1 MEAGLFRF
9 LRFSLGLEWEV
20 KDILD
25 GRQGCFD
32 WEACY
37 QFAKRQTLVGVLFD
51 GIQRLPKELAPAR
64 PLLLRWLSDSE
75 SIRRRNMRMDRAS
88 AYIYNKVCTAGF
100 RCCILKGQGNAL
112 LYPHPSSRIPGDVD
126 VWVMANRE
134 ELRRIALS
142 LTEGDVSSLQE
153 SLNHIGL
160 TVHGVSVEL
169 HSTPA
174 LLNSPLYNSRLQRW
188 LKRNADLQCSN
199 RIALPNNAGEVAVPT
214 LSFNIIYQL
223 CHLFHHCFYEGVGLR
238 QIVDYYLVLKNTD
251 FSGNTNGVSGNTDCD
266 GVLSNTDFTDNTDR
280 VDGNTDRG
288 CFLLNT
294 DFTDNTDGIGGNAES
309 DGSLLNTD
317 FTDNTDR
324 IGGNAESD
332 GSLMNTDFTDNT
344 DRIGGNA
351 ESDGSLLNTD
361 CTDNTDRIGGNAESD
376 GSLMNTD
383 FTDNTDR
390 IGGNAE
396 SDGFL
401 LNTDFTDNTDRVDG
415 NTDRGCFL
423 LNTDFT
429 DFTDGFSGDLDE
441 DGSLLNTDCT
451 DCTDSSSGG
460 LVEVDSGGSLVAL
473 QEELKWL
480 GLWEF
485 AGAVMYVL
493 REVMGLDEKRMI
505 CAPDERRGRL
515 LLEEIMAG
523 GNFGHYDTRNH
534 FGQGALWHNIQRFRR
549 DWRML
554 RFYPSEALSEPLF
567 RACHFLWRWKQ
578 KHAGKPKER
587 NCN

>member
-1 MEAGLFRF
+1 
-9 LRFSLGLEWEV
+9 
-20 KDILD
+20 
-25 GRQGCFD
+25 
-32 WEACY
+32 
-37 QFAKRQTLVGVLFD
+37 
-51 GIQRLPKELAPAR
+51 
-64 PLLLRWLSDSE
+64 
-75 SIRRRNMRMDRAS
+75 
-88 AYIYNKVCTAGF
+88 
-100 RCCILKGQGNAL
+100 
-112 LYPHPSSRIPGDVD
+112 
-126 VWVMANRE
+126 MANRE
-134 ELRRIALS
+134 ELRHIALS
-142 LTEGDVSSLQE
+142 LTEGDGSSLQE

-174 LLNSPLYNSRLQRW
+174 LLNSPLHNSRLQKW

-214 LSFNIIYQL
+214 VSFNVIYQL

-251 FSGNTNGVSGNTDCD
+251 FSGNTNGVCGNTDCD
-266 GVLSNTDFTDNTDR
+266 GV
-280 VDGNTDRG
+280 
-288 CFLLNT
+288 
-294 DFTDNTDGIGGNAES
+294 
-309 DGSLLNTD
+309 LLNTD

-332 GSLMNTDFTDNT
+332 GSLSNTDFTDNT

-351 ESDGSLLNTD
+351 ESDGS
-361 CTDNTDRIGGNAESD
+361 
-376 GSLMNTD
+376 
-383 FTDNTDR
+383 
-390 IGGNAE
+390 
-396 SDGFL
+396 
-401 LNTDFTDNTDRVDG
+401 
-415 NTDRGCFL
+415 L

-441 DGSLLNTDCT
+441 DGSLLNTDCA

-473 QEELKWL
+473 QKELKWL

-523 GNFGHYDTRNH
+523 GNFGHYDERNH

-567 RACHFLWRWKQ
+567 RVCHFLWRWKQ
-578 KHAGKPKER
+578 KHTGKPKER
-587 NCN
+587 NRN

>member
-9 LRFSLGLEWEV
+9 LRFSLGLEGEA
-20 KDILD
+20 KGLLD
-25 GRQGCFD
+25 GRKGSFD
-32 WEACY
+32 WDACY

-88 AYIYNKVCTAGF
+88 AYIYNKVCAAGF

-134 ELRRIALS
+134 ELRHIAFS
-142 LTEGDVSSLQE
+142 LTEGDGSSLQE

-174 LLNSPLYNSRLQRW
+174 LLNSPLHNSRLQRW

-238 QIVDYYLVLKNTD
+238 QIVDYYFVLKNTD
-251 FSGNTNGVSGNTDCD
+251 FSGNTD
-266 GVLSNTDFTDNTDR
+266 GGA
-280 VDGNTDRG
+280 GNTDRDEV
-288 CFLLNT
+288 LLNT
-294 DFTDNTDGIGGNAES
+294 DYTDSTDSSSGDFEG
-309 DGSLLNTD
+309 DGC
-317 FTDNTDR
+317 
-324 IGGNAESD
+324 
-332 GSLMNTDFTDNT
+332 
-344 DRIGGNA
+344 
-351 ESDGSLLNTD
+351 LLNTD
-361 CTDNTDRIGGNAESD
+361 CA
-376 GSLMNTD
+376 D
-383 FTDNTDR
+383 F
-390 IGGNAE
+390 
-396 SDGFL
+396 L
-401 LNTDFTDNTDRVDG
+401 
-415 NTDRGCFL
+415 
-423 LNTDFT
+423 
-429 DFTDGFSGDLDE
+429 
-441 DGSLLNTDCT
+441 
-451 DCTDSSSGG
+451 DSSSGG
-460 LVEVDSGGSLVAL
+460 LGEVDSGGALVAL

-480 GLWEF
+480 GLGEF

-523 GNFGHYDTRNH
+523 GNFGHYDERNH

-578 KHAGKPKER
+578 KHIGMPKER
-587 NCN
+587 NLN

>member
-9 LRFSLGLEWEV
+9 LRFSLGLEGEV
-20 KDILD
+20 KGLLD
-25 GRQGCFD
+25 GRKGSFD
-32 WEACY
+32 WDACY

-88 AYIYNKVCTAGF
+88 AYIYNKVCAAGF

-134 ELRRIALS
+134 ELRHIALS
-142 LTEGDVSSLQE
+142 LTEGDGSSLLE

-174 LLNSPLYNSRLQRW
+174 LLNSPLHNSRLQRW

-199 RIALPNNAGEVAVPT
+199 RIALPNNAGEVAVST

-238 QIVDYYLVLKNTD
+238 QIVDYYFVLKNTD
-251 FSGNTNGVSGNTDCD
+251 FSGNTDEGA
-266 GVLSNTDFTDNTDR
+266 
-280 VDGNTDRG
+280 GNTDRDEV
-288 CFLLNT
+288 F
-294 DFTDNTDGIGGNAES
+294 
-309 DGSLLNTD
+309 
-317 FTDNTDR
+317 
-324 IGGNAESD
+324 
-332 GSLMNTDFTDNT
+332 
-344 DRIGGNA
+344 
-351 ESDGSLLNTD
+351 
-361 CTDNTDRIGGNAESD
+361 
-376 GSLMNTD
+376 
-383 FTDNTDR
+383 
-390 IGGNAE
+390 
-396 SDGFL
+396 
-401 LNTDFTDNTDRVDG
+401 
-415 NTDRGCFL
+415 

-429 DFTDGFSGDLDE
+429 DFTDRFSGNTDE
-441 DGSLLNTDCT
+441 GCFLLNTDCA
-451 DCTDSSSGG
+451 DFLDSSSGG
-460 LVEVDSGGSLVAL
+460 LGEVDSGGALVAL

-493 REVMGLDEKRMI
+493 REVMGLDEKMMI

-567 RACHFLWRWKQ
+567 RVCHFLWRWKQ
-578 KHAGKPKER
+578 KHTGKPKER
-587 NCN
+587 NRN

>member
-9 LRFSLGLEWEV
+9 LRFSLGQEGEV
-20 KDILD
+20 KGLLD
-25 GRQGCFD
+25 DRQRSFD
-32 WEACY
+32 WDACY

-88 AYIYNKVCTAGF
+88 AYIYNKVCAAGF

-112 LYPHPSSRIPGDVD
+112 LYPHPSSRTPGDVD

-134 ELRRIALS
+134 ELRHIALS
-142 LTEGDVSSLQE
+142 LTEGDGSSLQE

-174 LLNSPLYNSRLQRW
+174 LLNSPLHNSRLQKW

-238 QIVDYYLVLKNTD
+238 QIVDYYFVLKNTD
-251 FSGNTNGVSGNTDCD
+251 FSGNTDEGA
-266 GVLSNTDFTDNTDR
+266 
-280 VDGNTDRG
+280 GNTDRDEV
-288 CFLLNT
+288 FLNT
-294 DFTDNTDGIGGNAES
+294 DFTDFTDKVSGNTDE
-309 DGSLLNTD
+309 DGVLSNTD

-332 GSLMNTDFTDNT
+332 GSLMNTDCTDFTDSSSG
-344 DRIGGNA
+344 DFEG
-351 ESDGSLLNTD
+351 DGCLLNTD
-361 CTDNTDRIGGNAESD
+361 CA
-376 GSLMNTD
+376 D
-383 FTDNTDR
+383 F
-390 IGGNAE
+390 
-396 SDGFL
+396 L
-401 LNTDFTDNTDRVDG
+401 
-415 NTDRGCFL
+415 
-423 LNTDFT
+423 
-429 DFTDGFSGDLDE
+429 
-441 DGSLLNTDCT
+441 
-451 DCTDSSSGG
+451 DSSSGG
-460 LVEVDSGGSLVAL
+460 LGEVDSGGALVAL

-480 GLWEF
+480 GLGEF

-523 GNFGHYDTRNH
+523 GNFGHYDERNH

-578 KHAGKPKER
+578 KHTGKPKER
-587 NCN
+587 NRN

>member
-9 LRFSLGLEWEV
+9 LRFSLGLEGEV
-20 KDILD
+20 KGLLD
-25 GRQGCFD
+25 GRKGFFD
-32 WEACY
+32 WDACY

-88 AYIYNKVCTAGF
+88 AYIYNKVCAVGF

-134 ELRRIALS
+134 ELRHIALS
-142 LTEGDVSSLQE
+142 FTEGDGSSLHE

-174 LLNSPLYNSRLQRW
+174 LLNSPLHNSRLQRW

-238 QIVDYYLVLKNTD
+238 QIVDYYFVLKNTD
-251 FSGNTNGVSGNTDCD
+251 FSGNTNGVSGNTDCF
-266 GVLSNTDFTDNTDR
+266 S
-280 VDGNTDRG
+280 GNTDCDG
-288 CFLLNT
+288 FLL
-294 DFTDNTDGIGGNAES
+294 
-309 DGSLLNTD
+309 
-317 FTDNTDR
+317 
-324 IGGNAESD
+324 
-332 GSLMNTDFTDNT
+332 
-344 DRIGGNA
+344 
-351 ESDGSLLNTD
+351 
-361 CTDNTDRIGGNAESD
+361 
-376 GSLMNTD
+376 NTD

-401 LNTDFTDNTDRVDG
+401 LNTDFTDNTDRIGGNAESDG
-415 NTDRGCFL
+415 SL

-523 GNFGHYDTRNH
+523 GNFGHYDERNH

-567 RACHFLWRWKQ
+567 RVCHFLWRWKQ
-578 KHAGKPKER
+578 KHTGKPKEHNR
-587 NCN
+587 N

>member
-9 LRFSLGLEWEV
+9 LRFSLGLEGEV
-20 KDILD
+20 KGLLD
-25 GRQGCFD
+25 GRKGSFD
-32 WEACY
+32 WDACY

-75 SIRRRNMRMDRAS
+75 SIRRRNMRMDWAS
-88 AYIYNKVCTAGF
+88 AYIYNKVCAAGF

-134 ELRRIALS
+134 ELRHIALS
-142 LTEGDVSSLQE
+142 LTEGDGSSLQE

-174 LLNSPLYNSRLQRW
+174 LLNSPLHNSRLQRW

-214 LSFNIIYQL
+214 VSFNIIYQL
-223 CHLFHHCFYEGVGLR
+223 CHLFHHCFYEGVGMR

-251 FSGNTNGVSGNTDCD
+251 FSG
-266 GVLSNTDFTDNTDR
+266 NTDR

-317 FTDNTDR
+317 C
-324 IGGNAESD
+324 
-332 GSLMNTDFTDNT
+332 
-344 DRIGGNA
+344 
-351 ESDGSLLNTD
+351 TD
-361 CTDNTDRIGGNAESD
+361 C
-376 GSLMNTD
+376 
-383 FTDNTDR
+383 
-390 IGGNAE
+390 
-396 SDGFL
+396 
-401 LNTDFTDNTDRVDG
+401 
-415 NTDRGCFL
+415 
-423 LNTDFT
+423 
-429 DFTDGFSGDLDE
+429 TDGFSGDLDE
-441 DGSLLNTDCT
+441 DGSLLNTDFT

-523 GNFGHYDTRNH
+523 GNFGHYDERNH

-567 RACHFLWRWKQ
+567 RVCHFLWRWKQ
-578 KHAGKPKER
+578 KHTGKPKER

>member
-1 MEAGLFRF
+1 MEAGLFHF
-9 LRFSLGLEWEV
+9 LRFSLGLEGEA
-20 KDILD
+20 KGLLD
-25 GRQGCFD
+25 GRKGSFD
-32 WEACY
+32 WDACY

-75 SIRRRNMRMDRAS
+75 SIRRRNMRIDRAS
-88 AYIYNKVCTAGF
+88 AYIYNKVCAAGF

-112 LYPHPSSRIPGDVD
+112 LYPHPSSRTPGDVD

-134 ELRRIALS
+134 ELRHIALS
-142 LTEGDVSSLQE
+142 LTEGDGSSLQE

-214 LSFNIIYQL
+214 VSFNIIYQL

-238 QIVDYYLVLKNTD
+238 QIVDYYFVLMNTD
-251 FSGNTNGVSGNTDCD
+251 FSGNTDEASGNTDGVSGNTDE
-266 GVLSNTDFTDNTDR
+266 
-280 VDGNTDRG
+280 G
-288 CFLLNT
+288 CLFLNT
-294 DFTDNTDGIGGNAES
+294 DFTDFTDKVSGNTDE
-309 DGSLLNTD
+309 DGVLSNTD

-332 GSLMNTDFTDNT
+332 GSLMNTDCTDFTDSSSG
-344 DRIGGNA
+344 DFEG
-351 ESDGSLLNTD
+351 DGCLLNTD
-361 CTDNTDRIGGNAESD
+361 CA
-376 GSLMNTD
+376 D
-383 FTDNTDR
+383 F
-390 IGGNAE
+390 
-396 SDGFL
+396 L
-401 LNTDFTDNTDRVDG
+401 
-415 NTDRGCFL
+415 
-423 LNTDFT
+423 
-429 DFTDGFSGDLDE
+429 
-441 DGSLLNTDCT
+441 
-451 DCTDSSSGG
+451 DSSSGG
-460 LVEVDSGGSLVAL
+460 LGEVDSGGALVAL

-578 KHAGKPKER
+578 KHTGMPKER
-587 NCN
+587 NLN

>member
-1 MEAGLFRF
+1 MEAVYPGQCAVSVEHDQGVMEAGLFRF
-9 LRFSLGLEWEV
+9 LRFSLGLEGEV
-20 KDILD
+20 KGLLD
-25 GRQGCFD
+25 GRKGSFD
-32 WEACY
+32 WDACY

-88 AYIYNKVCTAGF
+88 AYIYNKVCAAGF

-112 LYPHPSSRIPGDVD
+112 LYPHPSSRTPGDVD

-134 ELRRIALS
+134 ELRHIALS
-142 LTEGDVSSLQE
+142 LTEGDGSSLQE

-160 TVHGVSVEL
+160 TVHGVSAEL

-174 LLNSPLYNSRLQRW
+174 LLNSPLHNSRLQKW
-188 LKRNADLQCSN
+188 LKRNADLQCGN

-238 QIVDYYLVLKNTD
+238 QIVDYFFVLMNTD
-251 FSGNTNGVSGNTDCD
+251 FSGNTDEGAGNTDRD
-266 GVLSNTDFTDNTDR
+266 EVFLNTDFTDSTDR
-280 VDGNTDRG
+280 FSGNTDGGGFLLNTDYTDSTDSSSGDFEVDGCFLNTDYTDFTDRFSGNTDEG

-294 DFTDNTDGIGGNAES
+294 DCMDFTDSSSGDFEGDGRF
-309 DGSLLNTD
+309 LNTD
-317 FTDNTDR
+317 Y
-324 IGGNAESD
+324 
-332 GSLMNTDFTDNT
+332 TDF
-344 DRIGGNA
+344 
-351 ESDGSLLNTD
+351 
-361 CTDNTDRIGGNAESD
+361 
-376 GSLMNTD
+376 
-383 FTDNTDR
+383 
-390 IGGNAE
+390 
-396 SDGFL
+396 
-401 LNTDFTDNTDRVDG
+401 TDRVDG
-415 NTDRGCFL
+415 KTEEHSCD
-423 LNTDFT
+423 
-429 DFTDGFSGDLDE
+429 SGDSCSS
-441 DGSLLNTDCT
+441 SLT
-451 DCTDSSSGG
+451 TDSSGLMDGFVVTEELSG
-460 LVEVDSGGSLVAL
+460 L

-480 GLWEF
+480 GLWKF

-567 RACHFLWRWKQ
+567 RVCHFLWRWKQ
-578 KHAGKPKER
+578 KHTGKPKER
-587 NCN
+587 NRN

>member
-9 LRFSLGLEWEV
+9 LRFSLGLEGEV
-20 KDILD
+20 KDLPD

-32 WEACY
+32 WDACY

-88 AYIYNKVCTAGF
+88 AYIYNKVCAAGF

-112 LYPHPSSRIPGDVD
+112 LYPHPSSRTPGDVD

-134 ELRRIALS
+134 ELRHIALS
-142 LTEGDVSSLQE
+142 LTEGDGSSLQE

-174 LLNSPLYNSRLQRW
+174 LLNSPLHNSRLQKW

-214 LSFNIIYQL
+214 VSFNVIYQL

-251 FSGNTNGVSGNTDCD
+251 FSGNTNGVCGNTDCD
-266 GVLSNTDFTDNTDR
+266 GV
-280 VDGNTDRG
+280 
-288 CFLLNT
+288 
-294 DFTDNTDGIGGNAES
+294 
-309 DGSLLNTD
+309 LLNTD

-332 GSLMNTDFTDNT
+332 GSLSNTDFTDNT

-351 ESDGSLLNTD
+351 ESDGS
-361 CTDNTDRIGGNAESD
+361 
-376 GSLMNTD
+376 
-383 FTDNTDR
+383 
-390 IGGNAE
+390 
-396 SDGFL
+396 
-401 LNTDFTDNTDRVDG
+401 
-415 NTDRGCFL
+415 L

-441 DGSLLNTDCT
+441 DGSLLNTDCA

-473 QEELKWL
+473 QKELKWL

-523 GNFGHYDTRNH
+523 GNFGHYDERNH

-567 RACHFLWRWKQ
+567 RVCHFLWRWKQ
-578 KHAGKPKER
+578 KHTGKPKER
-587 NCN
+587 NRN

>member
-1 MEAGLFRF
+1 MEAVYSGQCAVSVEHDKGVMEAGLFRF
-9 LRFSLGLEWEV
+9 LRFSLGLEGEV
-20 KDILD
+20 KGLLD
-25 GRQGCFD
+25 GRKGSFD
-32 WEACY
+32 WDACY
-37 QFAKRQTLVGVLFD
+37 QFAKRQTLAGVLFD

-88 AYIYNKVCTAGF
+88 AYIYNKVCAAGF

-112 LYPHPSSRIPGDVD
+112 LYPHPSSRTPGDVD

-134 ELRRIALS
+134 ELRHIALS
-142 LTEGDVSSLQE
+142 LTEGDGSSLQE

-160 TVHGVSVEL
+160 TVHGVSAEL

-174 LLNSPLYNSRLQRW
+174 LLNSPLHNSRLQKW

-238 QIVDYYLVLKNTD
+238 QIVDYYFVLKNTD
-251 FSGNTNGVSGNTDCD
+251 FSGNTDGVSGNTDCD
-266 GVLSNTDFTDNTDR
+266 GFLSNTDCTDFTDSSSGDFEGDGCFLNTDYT
-280 VDGNTDRG
+280 DYTDRFSG
-288 CFLLNT
+288 HTDEGGFLLNT
-294 DFTDNTDGIGGNAES
+294 NCTDSTDSSSGDFEGDGC
-309 DGSLLNTD
+309 
-317 FTDNTDR
+317 
-324 IGGNAESD
+324 
-332 GSLMNTDFTDNT
+332 
-344 DRIGGNA
+344 
-351 ESDGSLLNTD
+351 LLNTD
-361 CTDNTDRIGGNAESD
+361 CA
-376 GSLMNTD
+376 D
-383 FTDNTDR
+383 F
-390 IGGNAE
+390 
-396 SDGFL
+396 L
-401 LNTDFTDNTDRVDG
+401 
-415 NTDRGCFL
+415 
-423 LNTDFT
+423 
-429 DFTDGFSGDLDE
+429 
-441 DGSLLNTDCT
+441 
-451 DCTDSSSGG
+451 DSSSGG
-460 LVEVDSGGSLVAL
+460 LGEVDSGGALVAL

-515 LLEEIMAG
+515 LLEGIMAG

-567 RACHFLWRWKQ
+567 RVCHFLWRWKQ

>member
-9 LRFSLGLEWEV
+9 LRFSLGLEGEV
-20 KDILD
+20 KGLLD
-25 GRQGCFD
+25 GRKGSFD
-32 WEACY
+32 WDACF

-88 AYIYNKVCTAGF
+88 AYIYNKVCAAGF

-112 LYPHPSSRIPGDVD
+112 LYPHPSSRTPGDVD
-126 VWVMANRE
+126 VWVMASRE
-134 ELRRIALS
+134 ELRHIALS
-142 LTEGDVSSLQE
+142 LTEGDGSSLQE

-174 LLNSPLYNSRLQRW
+174 LLNSPLHNSRLQRW

-238 QIVDYYLVLKNTD
+238 QIVDYYFVLKNTD
-251 FSGNTNGVSGNTDCD
+251 FSGNTNGASGNTNCDGVLLNTDYTDYTDRFSGNTDE
-266 GVLSNTDFTDNTDR
+266 
-280 VDGNTDRG
+280 G

-294 DFTDNTDGIGGNAES
+294 DYMDSTDSSSGDFEGDGCF
-309 DGSLLNTD
+309 LNTD
-317 FTDNTDR
+317 YTDYTDR
-324 IGGNAESD
+324 FS
-332 GSLMNTDFTDNT
+332 
-344 DRIGGNA
+344 
-351 ESDGSLLNTD
+351 
-361 CTDNTDRIGGNAESD
+361 
-376 GSLMNTD
+376 
-383 FTDNTDR
+383 
-390 IGGNAE
+390 
-396 SDGFL
+396 
-401 LNTDFTDNTDRVDG
+401 G
-415 NTDRGCFL
+415 NTDEGCFL
-423 LNTDFT
+423 LNTDYMDST
-429 DFTDGFSGDLDE
+429 DSSSGDFEGDGCFLNTDYTDYTDRFSGNTDE
-441 DGSLLNTDCT
+441 GCFLLNTDCA
-451 DCTDSSSGG
+451 DFLDSSSGG
-460 LVEVDSGGSLVAL
+460 LGEVDSGGALVAL

-505 CAPDERRGRL
+505 CAPNERRGRL

-567 RACHFLWRWKQ
+567 RVCHFLWRWKQ
-578 KHAGKPKER
+578 KHTGMPKER
-587 NCN
+587 NRN

>member
-9 LRFSLGLEWEV
+9 LRFSLGLEGEA
-20 KDILD
+20 KGLLD
-25 GRQGCFD
+25 GRKGSFD
-32 WEACY
+32 WDACY

-75 SIRRRNMRMDRAS
+75 SIRRRNMRIDRAS
-88 AYIYNKVCTAGF
+88 AYIYNKVCAAGF

-112 LYPHPSSRIPGDVD
+112 LYPHPSSRTPGDVD

-134 ELRRIALS
+134 ELPHIALS
-142 LTEGDVSSLQE
+142 LTDGDGSSLQE

-174 LLNSPLYNSRLQRW
+174 LLNSPLHNSRLQKW

-214 LSFNIIYQL
+214 VSFNIIYQL

-238 QIVDYYLVLKNTD
+238 QIVDYYFVLM
-251 FSGNTNGVSGNTDCD
+251 
-266 GVLSNTDFTDNTDR
+266 
-280 VDGNTDRG
+280 
-288 CFLLNT
+288 
-294 DFTDNTDGIGGNAES
+294 
-309 DGSLLNTD
+309 NTD

-332 GSLMNTDFTDNT
+332 GSLMNTDCTDFTDSSSG
-344 DRIGGNA
+344 DFEG
-351 ESDGSLLNTD
+351 DGCLLNTD
-361 CTDNTDRIGGNAESD
+361 CA
-376 GSLMNTD
+376 D
-383 FTDNTDR
+383 F
-390 IGGNAE
+390 
-396 SDGFL
+396 L
-401 LNTDFTDNTDRVDG
+401 
-415 NTDRGCFL
+415 
-423 LNTDFT
+423 
-429 DFTDGFSGDLDE
+429 
-441 DGSLLNTDCT
+441 
-451 DCTDSSSGG
+451 DSSSGG
-460 LVEVDSGGSLVAL
+460 LGEVDSGGALVAL

-567 RACHFLWRWKQ
+567 RAWHFLWRWKQ
-578 KHAGKPKER
+578 KHTGMPKER
-587 NCN
+587 NLN

>member
-9 LRFSLGLEWEV
+9 LRFSLGLEGEA
-20 KDILD
+20 KGLLD
-25 GRQGCFD
+25 GRKGSFD
-32 WEACY
+32 WDACY

-88 AYIYNKVCTAGF
+88 AYIYNKVCAAGF

-112 LYPHPSSRIPGDVD
+112 LYPHPSSRTPGDVD
-126 VWVMANRE
+126 VWVMVNRE
-134 ELRRIALS
+134 ELRHIALS
-142 LTEGDVSSLQE
+142 LTEGDGSSLQE

-174 LLNSPLYNSRLQRW
+174 LLNSPLHNSRLQRW

-199 RIALPNNAGEVAVPT
+199 RIALPNNAGEVAIPT

-238 QIVDYYLVLKNTD
+238 QIVDYYFVLKNTD
-251 FSGNTNGVSGNTDCD
+251 FSGNTNGVSGNTNCD
-266 GVLSNTDFTDNTDR
+266 GCLLNTDYTDSTDR
-280 VDGNTDRG
+280 FLGNTDEG

-294 DFTDNTDGIGGNAES
+294 DC
-309 DGSLLNTD
+309 TD
-317 FTDNTDR
+317 FTDSSSGDFE
-324 IGGNAESD
+324 GD
-332 GSLMNTDFTDNT
+332 GRF
-344 DRIGGNA
+344 
-351 ESDGSLLNTD
+351 LNTD
-361 CTDNTDRIGGNAESD
+361 Y
-376 GSLMNTD
+376 TD
-383 FTDNTDR
+383 F
-390 IGGNAE
+390 
-396 SDGFL
+396 
-401 LNTDFTDNTDRVDG
+401 TDRVDG
-415 NTDRGCFL
+415 KTEEHSCD
-423 LNTDFT
+423 
-429 DFTDGFSGDLDE
+429 SGDSCSS
-441 DGSLLNTDCT
+441 SLT
-451 DCTDSSSGG
+451 TDSSGLMDGFVVTEELSG
-460 LVEVDSGGSLVAL
+460 L

-480 GLWEF
+480 GLWKF

-578 KHAGKPKER
+578 KHTGKPKER
-587 NCN
+587 NRN

>member
-1 MEAGLFRF
+1 MEAVYPGQCAVSVEHDKGVMEAGLFRF
-9 LRFSLGLEWEV
+9 LRFSLGLEGEV
-20 KDILD
+20 KGLLD
-25 GRQGCFD
+25 GRKGSFD
-32 WEACY
+32 WDACY

-88 AYIYNKVCTAGF
+88 AYIYNMVCAAGF

-134 ELRRIALS
+134 ELRHIALS
-142 LTEGDVSSLQE
+142 LTEGDGSSLQE

-174 LLNSPLYNSRLQRW
+174 LLNSPLHNSRLQKW

-214 LSFNIIYQL
+214 VSFNIIYQL

-238 QIVDYYLVLKNTD
+238 QIVDYYFVLMNTD
-251 FSGNTNGVSGNTDCD
+251 FSGNTDEASGNTDGVSGNTDED
-266 GVLSNTDFTDNTDR
+266 GVLS
-280 VDGNTDRG
+280 
-288 CFLLNT
+288 
-294 DFTDNTDGIGGNAES
+294 
-309 DGSLLNTD
+309 NTD

-332 GSLMNTDFTDNT
+332 GSLMNTD
-344 DRIGGNA
+344 
-351 ESDGSLLNTD
+351 
-361 CTDNTDRIGGNAESD
+361 C
-376 GSLMNTD
+376 TD
-383 FTDNTDR
+383 FTDRVSGNTD
-390 IGGNAE
+390 E
-396 SDGFL
+396 DGVL
-401 LNTDFTDNTDRVDG
+401 LNTNCTDLTDEFSG

-423 LNTDFT
+423 LNTDCT
-429 DFTDGFSGDLDE
+429 DFL
-441 DGSLLNTDCT
+441 
-451 DCTDSSSGG
+451 DSSSGG
-460 LVEVDSGGSLVAL
+460 LGEVDSGGALVAL
-473 QEELKWL
+473 QEVLKWL

-578 KHAGKPKER
+578 KHIGMPKER
-587 NCN
+587 NLN

>member
-1 MEAGLFRF
+1 MEAVYPGQCAVSVEHDKGVMEAGLFRF
-9 LRFSLGLEWEV
+9 LRFSLGLEGEA
-20 KDILD
+20 KGLLD
-25 GRQGCFD
+25 GRKGSFD
-32 WEACY
+32 WDACY

-75 SIRRRNMRMDRAS
+75 SIRRRNMRIDRAS
-88 AYIYNKVCTAGF
+88 AYIYNKVCAAGF
-100 RCCILKGQGNAL
+100 RCCILKGQGNAV

-134 ELRRIALS
+134 ELRHIAFS
-142 LTEGDVSSLQE
+142 LTEGDGSSLQE
-153 SLNHIGL
+153 SLNHMGL
-160 TVHGVSVEL
+160 TVHGVSAEL

-174 LLNSPLYNSRLQRW
+174 LLNSPLHNSRLQKW

-238 QIVDYYLVLKNTD
+238 QIVDYYFVLMNTD
-251 FSGNTNGVSGNTDCD
+251 FSGNTDEASGNTDGVSGNTDE
-266 GVLSNTDFTDNTDR
+266 
-280 VDGNTDRG
+280 G
-288 CFLLNT
+288 CLF
-294 DFTDNTDGIGGNAES
+294 
-309 DGSLLNTD
+309 
-317 FTDNTDR
+317 
-324 IGGNAESD
+324 
-332 GSLMNTDFTDNT
+332 
-344 DRIGGNA
+344 
-351 ESDGSLLNTD
+351 
-361 CTDNTDRIGGNAESD
+361 
-376 GSLMNTD
+376 
-383 FTDNTDR
+383 
-390 IGGNAE
+390 
-396 SDGFL
+396 
-401 LNTDFTDNTDRVDG
+401 
-415 NTDRGCFL
+415 

-429 DFTDGFSGDLDE
+429 DFTDKVSGNTDE
-441 DGSLLNTDCT
+441 DGVLLNTNCTDLTDEFSGNTDRGCLLLNTDCT
-451 DCTDSSSGG
+451 DFTDSSSGG
-460 LVEVDSGGSLVAL
+460 VVEVDSGGSLVAL

-480 GLWEF
+480 GLGEF

-578 KHAGKPKER
+578 KHTGMPKER
-587 NCN
+587 NLN

>member
-9 LRFSLGLEWEV
+9 LRFSLGLEGEV
-20 KDILD
+20 KGLLD
-25 GRQGCFD
+25 GRKGCFD
-32 WEACY
+32 WDACY

-88 AYIYNKVCTAGF
+88 AYIYNKVCAAGF

-112 LYPHPSSRIPGDVD
+112 LYPHPSSRTPGDVD
-126 VWVMANRE
+126 VWVVANRE
-134 ELRRIALS
+134 ELRHIALS
-142 LTEGDVSSLQE
+142 LTEGDGSSLQE
-153 SLNHIGL
+153 SLNHIVL
-160 TVHGVSVEL
+160 TVYGVSVEL

-174 LLNSPLYNSRLQRW
+174 LLNSPLHNSRLQRW

-199 RIALPNNAGEVAVPT
+199 RIALPNNAGKVAVPT

-238 QIVDYYLVLKNTD
+238 QIVDYYLVLMNTD
-251 FSGNTNGVSGNTDCD
+251 FSGNANGASGNTDE
-266 GVLSNTDFTDNTDR
+266 
-280 VDGNTDRG
+280 G
-288 CFLLNT
+288 CLF
-294 DFTDNTDGIGGNAES
+294 
-309 DGSLLNTD
+309 
-317 FTDNTDR
+317 
-324 IGGNAESD
+324 
-332 GSLMNTDFTDNT
+332 
-344 DRIGGNA
+344 
-351 ESDGSLLNTD
+351 
-361 CTDNTDRIGGNAESD
+361 
-376 GSLMNTD
+376 
-383 FTDNTDR
+383 
-390 IGGNAE
+390 
-396 SDGFL
+396 
-401 LNTDFTDNTDRVDG
+401 
-415 NTDRGCFL
+415 

-429 DFTDGFSGDLDE
+429 DFTDRVSGNTDE
-441 DGSLLNTDCT
+441 DGVLSNTDYTDSTDSSSGDFEGDGCFLNTDCT
-451 DCTDSSSGG
+451 DFTDSSSGDFEG
-460 LVEVDSGGSLVAL
+460 DGRFLNTDYTDFTDRVDGKTEEHSCDSGDSCSSSLTTDSSGLMDGFVVTEELSGL

-480 GLWEF
+480 GLWGF

-523 GNFGHYDTRNH
+523 GNFGHYDERNH

-567 RACHFLWRWKQ
+567 RVCHFLWRWKQ
-578 KHAGKPKER
+578 KHTGKPKER
-587 NCN
+587 NRN

>member
-1 MEAGLFRF
+1 MEAVYPGQCAVSVEHDKGVMEAGLFRF
-9 LRFSLGLEWEV
+9 LRFSLGLEGDV
-20 KDILD
+20 KGILD
-25 GRQGCFD
+25 GRKGSFD
-32 WEACY
+32 WDACY

-88 AYIYNKVCTAGF
+88 AYVYNKVCAAGF

-134 ELRRIALS
+134 ELRHIALS
-142 LTEGDVSSLQE
+142 LTEGDGSSLQE

-174 LLNSPLYNSRLQRW
+174 LLNSPLHNSRLQKW

-238 QIVDYYLVLKNTD
+238 QIVDYFFVLMNTD
-251 FSGNTNGVSGNTDCD
+251 FSGNTNGVSGNTNCD
-266 GVLSNTDFTDNTDR
+266 GFLLNTDYTDFTDR
-280 VDGNTDRG
+280 VSGNTDEDGVLLNTDYTDSTDSSSGDFEGDGCFLNTDYTDYTDRFSGNTDEG

-294 DFTDNTDGIGGNAES
+294 DCA
-309 DGSLLNTD
+309 D
-317 FTDNTDR
+317 F
-324 IGGNAESD
+324 
-332 GSLMNTDFTDNT
+332 L
-344 DRIGGNA
+344 
-351 ESDGSLLNTD
+351 
-361 CTDNTDRIGGNAESD
+361 
-376 GSLMNTD
+376 
-383 FTDNTDR
+383 
-390 IGGNAE
+390 
-396 SDGFL
+396 
-401 LNTDFTDNTDRVDG
+401 
-415 NTDRGCFL
+415 
-423 LNTDFT
+423 
-429 DFTDGFSGDLDE
+429 
-441 DGSLLNTDCT
+441 
-451 DCTDSSSGG
+451 DSSSGG
-460 LVEVDSGGSLVAL
+460 LGEVDSGGALVAL

-480 GLWEF
+480 GLGEF

-505 CAPDERRGRL
+505 CAPDDRRGRL

-523 GNFGHYDTRNH
+523 GNFGHYDERNH

-567 RACHFLWRWKQ
+567 RVCHFLWRWKQ
-578 KHAGKPKER
+578 KHTGKPKER

>member
-9 LRFSLGLEWEV
+9 LRFSLGLEGEV
-20 KDILD
+20 KGLLD
-25 GRQGCFD
+25 GRQGSFD
-32 WEACY
+32 WDACY

-88 AYIYNKVCTAGF
+88 VYIYNKVCAAGF

-112 LYPHPSSRIPGDVD
+112 LYPHPSSRTPGDVD

-134 ELRRIALS
+134 ELRHIALS
-142 LTEGDVSSLQE
+142 LTEGDGSSLQE

-174 LLNSPLYNSRLQRW
+174 LLNSPLYNSRLQKW

-238 QIVDYYLVLKNTD
+238 QIVDYYFVLKNTD
-251 FSGNTNGVSGNTDCD
+251 ISGNTDRDEVLLNTDYTDFTDRFSGNTDE
-266 GVLSNTDFTDNTDR
+266 
-280 VDGNTDRG
+280 G

-294 DFTDNTDGIGGNAES
+294 DCTDCTDSSSGDFEG
-309 DGSLLNTD
+309 DGCFLNTD

-332 GSLMNTDFTDNT
+332 GSLMNTD
-344 DRIGGNA
+344 
-351 ESDGSLLNTD
+351 
-361 CTDNTDRIGGNAESD
+361 C
-376 GSLMNTD
+376 TD
-383 FTDNTDR
+383 FTDSSSGDFE
-390 IGGNAE
+390 G
-396 SDGFL
+396 DGCL
-401 LNTDFTDNTDRVDG
+401 LNMDCADF
-415 NTDRGCFL
+415 L
-423 LNTDFT
+423 
-429 DFTDGFSGDLDE
+429 
-441 DGSLLNTDCT
+441 
-451 DCTDSSSGG
+451 DSSSGG
-460 LVEVDSGGSLVAL
+460 LGEVDSGGALVAL
-473 QEELKWL
+473 LEELKWL

-505 CAPDERRGRL
+505 CAPDDRRGRL

-523 GNFGHYDTRNH
+523 GNFGHYDERNH

-567 RACHFLWRWKQ
+567 RVCHFLWRWKQ

-587 NCN
+587 NRNCILTI

>member
-9 LRFSLGLEWEV
+9 LRFSLGLEGEA
-20 KDILD
+20 KGLLD
-25 GRQGCFD
+25 GRKGSFD
-32 WEACY
+32 WDACY

-88 AYIYNKVCTAGF
+88 AYIYNKVCAAGF

-134 ELRRIALS
+134 ELRHIALS
-142 LTEGDVSSLQE
+142 LTEGDGSSLQE

-174 LLNSPLYNSRLQRW
+174 LLNSPLHNSRLQRW

-199 RIALPNNAGEVAVPT
+199 RIALPNNAGAVAVPT

-238 QIVDYYLVLKNTD
+238 QIVDYYFVLKNTD
-251 FSGNTNGVSGNTDCD
+251 ISGNTGEGA
-266 GVLSNTDFTDNTDR
+266 
-280 VDGNTDRG
+280 GNTDR
-288 CFLLNT
+288 
-294 DFTDNTDGIGGNAES
+294 DEV
-309 DGSLLNTD
+309 
-317 FTDNTDR
+317 
-324 IGGNAESD
+324 
-332 GSLMNTDFTDNT
+332 
-344 DRIGGNA
+344 
-351 ESDGSLLNTD
+351 LLNTD
-361 CTDNTDRIGGNAESD
+361 CMDSTDSSSGDFD
-376 GSLMNTD
+376 GD
-383 FTDNTDR
+383 
-390 IGGNAE
+390 
-396 SDGFL
+396 
-401 LNTDFTDNTDRVDG
+401 
-415 NTDRGCFL
+415 GCF

-429 DFTDGFSGDLDE
+429 DFTDRVSGNTDE
-441 DGSLLNTDCT
+441 GCFLLNTDCA
-451 DCTDSSSGG
+451 DFLDSSSGG
-460 LVEVDSGGSLVAL
+460 LGEVDSGGALVAL

-567 RACHFLWRWKQ
+567 RVCHFLWRWKQ
-578 KHAGKPKER
+578 KHTGKPKER
-587 NCN
+587 NRN

>member
-1 MEAGLFRF
+1 MEAVYPGQCVVSVEHDKGVMEAGLFRF
-9 LRFSLGLEWEV
+9 LRFSLGLEGEV
-20 KDILD
+20 KGLFD
-25 GRQGCFD
+25 GRQGAFD
-32 WEACY
+32 WDACY

-75 SIRRRNMRMDRAS
+75 SIRRRNMRIDRAS
-88 AYIYNKVCTAGF
+88 AYIYNKVCAAGF

-134 ELRRIALS
+134 ELRHIAFS
-142 LTEGDVSSLQE
+142 LTEGDGSSLQE

-160 TVHGVSVEL
+160 TVHGVSAEL

-174 LLNSPLYNSRLQRW
+174 LLNSPLHNSRLQKW

-214 LSFNIIYQL
+214 VSFNIIYQL

-238 QIVDYYLVLKNTD
+238 QIVDYYFVLKNTD
-251 FSGNTNGVSGNTDCD
+251 FSGNTDEASGNTDGVSGNTDE
-266 GVLSNTDFTDNTDR
+266 
-280 VDGNTDRG
+280 G
-288 CFLLNT
+288 CLFLNT
-294 DFTDNTDGIGGNAES
+294 DFTDFTDKVSGNTDE
-309 DGSLLNTD
+309 DGVLSNTD

-332 GSLMNTDFTDNT
+332 GSLMNTDCTDFTDSSSG
-344 DRIGGNA
+344 DFEG
-351 ESDGSLLNTD
+351 DGCLLNTD
-361 CTDNTDRIGGNAESD
+361 CA
-376 GSLMNTD
+376 D
-383 FTDNTDR
+383 F
-390 IGGNAE
+390 
-396 SDGFL
+396 L
-401 LNTDFTDNTDRVDG
+401 
-415 NTDRGCFL
+415 
-423 LNTDFT
+423 
-429 DFTDGFSGDLDE
+429 
-441 DGSLLNTDCT
+441 
-451 DCTDSSSGG
+451 DSSSGG
-460 LVEVDSGGSLVAL
+460 LGEVDSGGALVAL

-567 RACHFLWRWKQ
+567 RAWHFLWRWKQ
-578 KHAGKPKER
+578 KHIGMPKER
-587 NCN
+587 NLN

>member
-9 LRFSLGLEWEV
+9 LRFSLGLEGEV
-20 KDILD
+20 KGLLD
-25 GRQGCFD
+25 GRKGSFD
-32 WEACY
+32 WDACY

-134 ELRRIALS
+134 ELRHIALS
-142 LTEGDVSSLQE
+142 LTEGDGSSLQE

-174 LLNSPLYNSRLQRW
+174 LLNSPLHNSRLQKW

-238 QIVDYYLVLKNTD
+238 QIVDYYFVLMNTD
-251 FSGNTNGVSGNTDCD
+251 FSGNTDEASGNTDGVSGNTDE
-266 GVLSNTDFTDNTDR
+266 
-280 VDGNTDRG
+280 G
-288 CFLLNT
+288 CLFLNT
-294 DFTDNTDGIGGNAES
+294 DFTDFTDKVSGNTDE
-309 DGSLLNTD
+309 DGVLSNTD

-332 GSLMNTDFTDNT
+332 GSLMNTDCTDFTDSSSG
-344 DRIGGNA
+344 DFEG
-351 ESDGSLLNTD
+351 DGCLLNTD
-361 CTDNTDRIGGNAESD
+361 CA
-376 GSLMNTD
+376 D
-383 FTDNTDR
+383 F
-390 IGGNAE
+390 
-396 SDGFL
+396 L
-401 LNTDFTDNTDRVDG
+401 
-415 NTDRGCFL
+415 
-423 LNTDFT
+423 
-429 DFTDGFSGDLDE
+429 
-441 DGSLLNTDCT
+441 
-451 DCTDSSSGG
+451 DSSSGG
-460 LVEVDSGGSLVAL
+460 LGEVDSGGALVAL

-567 RACHFLWRWKQ
+567 RAWHFLWRWKQ
-578 KHAGKPKER
+578 KHIGMPKER
-587 NCN
+587 NLN

>member
-9 LRFSLGLEWEV
+9 LRFSLGLEGEV
-20 KDILD
+20 KDLLD

-75 SIRRRNMRMDRAS
+75 NIRRRNMRMDRAS
-88 AYIYNKVCTAGF
+88 AYIYNKVCAAGF

-134 ELRRIALS
+134 ELRHIALS
-142 LTEGDVSSLQE
+142 LTEGDGSSLQE

-174 LLNSPLYNSRLQRW
+174 LLNSPLHNSRLQKW

-214 LSFNIIYQL
+214 VSFNVIYQL

-238 QIVDYYLVLKNTD
+238 QIVDYYLVLKNTN
-251 FSGNTNGVSGNTDCD
+251 FSG
-266 GVLSNTDFTDNTDR
+266 NTDR

-288 CFLLNT
+288 CF
-294 DFTDNTDGIGGNAES
+294 
-309 DGSLLNTD
+309 LLNTD

-332 GSLMNTDFTDNT
+332 GSLMNTDFTDFT
-344 DRIGGNA
+344 DGFSGDLD
-351 ESDGSLLNTD
+351 EDGSLLNTD
-361 CTDNTDRIGGNAESD
+361 C
-376 GSLMNTD
+376 
-383 FTDNTDR
+383 
-390 IGGNAE
+390 
-396 SDGFL
+396 
-401 LNTDFTDNTDRVDG
+401 
-415 NTDRGCFL
+415 
-423 LNTDFT
+423 T

-523 GNFGHYDTRNH
+523 GNFGHYDERNR

-567 RACHFLWRWKQ
+567 RVCHFLWRWKQ
-578 KHAGKPKER
+578 KHTGKPKER
-587 NCN
+587 NRN

>member
-9 LRFSLGLEWEV
+9 LCFSLGLEGEV
-20 KDILD
+20 KGLLD
-25 GRQGCFD
+25 GRKGSFD
-32 WEACY
+32 WNACY

-88 AYIYNKVCTAGF
+88 AYIYNKVCAAGF

-112 LYPHPSSRIPGDVD
+112 LYPRPSSRTPGDVD

-134 ELRRIALS
+134 ELRHIALS
-142 LTEGDVSSLQE
+142 LTEGDGSSLQE

-174 LLNSPLYNSRLQRW
+174 LLNSPLHNSRLQKW

-251 FSGNTNGVSGNTDCD
+251 FSGNTNGVSGNTDCF
-266 GVLSNTDFTDNTDR
+266 S
-280 VDGNTDRG
+280 GNTD
-288 CFLLNT
+288 CFS
-294 DFTDNTDGIGGNAES
+294 G
-309 DGSLLNTD
+309 
-317 FTDNTDR
+317 
-324 IGGNAESD
+324 
-332 GSLMNTDFTDNT
+332 
-344 DRIGGNA
+344 
-351 ESDGSLLNTD
+351 NTD
-361 CTDNTDRIGGNAESD
+361 CD
-376 GSLMNTD
+376 GV
-383 FTDNTDR
+383 
-390 IGGNAE
+390 
-396 SDGFL
+396 L

-523 GNFGHYDTRNH
+523 GNFGHYDERNH

-567 RACHFLWRWKQ
+567 RVCHFLWRWKQ
-578 KHAGKPKER
+578 KHTGKPK
-587 NCN
+587 

>member
-9 LRFSLGLEWEV
+9 LRFSLGLEGEV
-20 KDILD
+20 KGFLD
-25 GRQGCFD
+25 GRKGSFD
-32 WEACY
+32 WDACY

-75 SIRRRNMRMDRAS
+75 SIRRRNMRIDRAS
-88 AYIYNKVCTAGF
+88 AYIYNKVCAAGF

-112 LYPHPSSRIPGDVD
+112 LYPRPSSRIPGDVD

-134 ELRRIALS
+134 ELRHIALS
-142 LTEGDVSSLQE
+142 LTEGDGSSLQE

-174 LLNSPLYNSRLQRW
+174 LLNSPLHNSRLQKW

-214 LSFNIIYQL
+214 VSFNIIYQL

-238 QIVDYYLVLKNTD
+238 QIVDYYFVLMNTD
-251 FSGNTNGVSGNTDCD
+251 FSGNTDEASGNTDGVSGNTDE
-266 GVLSNTDFTDNTDR
+266 
-280 VDGNTDRG
+280 G
-288 CFLLNT
+288 CLFLNT
-294 DFTDNTDGIGGNAES
+294 DFTDFTDKVSGNTDE
-309 DGSLLNTD
+309 DGVLSNTD

-332 GSLMNTDFTDNT
+332 GSLMNTDCTDFTDRFSGNT
-344 DRIGGNA
+344 DRDEVLLNTDYTDSTDSSSGDFEG
-351 ESDGSLLNTD
+351 DGCLLNTD
-361 CTDNTDRIGGNAESD
+361 CA
-376 GSLMNTD
+376 D
-383 FTDNTDR
+383 F
-390 IGGNAE
+390 
-396 SDGFL
+396 L
-401 LNTDFTDNTDRVDG
+401 
-415 NTDRGCFL
+415 
-423 LNTDFT
+423 
-429 DFTDGFSGDLDE
+429 
-441 DGSLLNTDCT
+441 
-451 DCTDSSSGG
+451 DSSSGG
-460 LVEVDSGGSLVAL
+460 LGEVDSGGALVAL

-578 KHAGKPKER
+578 KHTGMPKER
-587 NCN
+587 NLN

>member
-9 LRFSLGLEWEV
+9 LRFSLGLEGEE
-20 KDILD
+20 KGLLD
-25 GRQGCFD
+25 GRKGSFD
-32 WEACY
+32 WDACY

-88 AYIYNKVCTAGF
+88 AYVYNKVCAAGF

-134 ELRRIALS
+134 ELRHIALS
-142 LTEGDVSSLQE
+142 LTDGDGPSLQE

-174 LLNSPLYNSRLQRW
+174 LLNSPLHNSRLQKW

-214 LSFNIIYQL
+214 VSFNIIYQL

-238 QIVDYYLVLKNTD
+238 QIVDYYFVLMNTD
-251 FSGNTNGVSGNTDCD
+251 FSGNTDEASGNTDGVSGNTDE
-266 GVLSNTDFTDNTDR
+266 
-280 VDGNTDRG
+280 G
-288 CFLLNT
+288 CLFLNT
-294 DFTDNTDGIGGNAES
+294 DFTDFTDKVSGNTDE
-309 DGSLLNTD
+309 DGVLSNTD

-332 GSLMNTDFTDNT
+332 GSLMNTDFTDFT
-344 DRIGGNA
+344 DRVSGNMD
-351 ESDGSLLNTD
+351 EDGVLLNTN
-361 CTDNTDRIGGNAESD
+361 CTDLTDEFS
-376 GSLMNTD
+376 
-383 FTDNTDR
+383 
-390 IGGNAE
+390 
-396 SDGFL
+396 
-401 LNTDFTDNTDRVDG
+401 G

-423 LNTDFT
+423 LNTDCT
-429 DFTDGFSGDLDE
+429 DF
-441 DGSLLNTDCT
+441 
-451 DCTDSSSGG
+451 TDSSSGG
-460 LVEVDSGGSLVAL
+460 VVEVDSGGALVAL

-480 GLWEF
+480 GLGEF

-578 KHAGKPKER
+578 KHIGMPKER
-587 NCN
+587 NLN

>member
-9 LRFSLGLEWEV
+9 LRFSLGLEGEV
-20 KDILD
+20 KGLLD
-25 GRQGCFD
+25 GRKGSFD
-32 WEACY
+32 WDACY

-88 AYIYNKVCTAGF
+88 AYIYNKVCAAGF

-134 ELRRIALS
+134 ELRHIALS
-142 LTEGDVSSLQE
+142 LTEGDGSSLQE

-174 LLNSPLYNSRLQRW
+174 LLNSPLHNSRLQKW

-199 RIALPNNAGEVAVPT
+199 RIALPNNAGEVAIPT

-238 QIVDYYLVLKNTD
+238 QIVDYYFVLKNTD
-251 FSGNTNGVSGNTDCD
+251 FSGDTDRV
-266 GVLSNTDFTDNTDR
+266 GVLSNTDYTDFTDR
-280 VDGNTDRG
+280 FSGNTDEG

-294 DFTDNTDGIGGNAES
+294 DCTDCTDSSSGDFEG
-309 DGSLLNTD
+309 DGCFL
-317 FTDNTDR
+317 
-324 IGGNAESD
+324 
-332 GSLMNTDFTDNT
+332 NTDFTDNT

-361 CTDNTDRIGGNAESD
+361 CTDFTDSSSGDFEVDGCFLNTDY
-376 GSLMNTD
+376 TD
-383 FTDNTDR
+383 FTDRFSGNTD
-390 IGGNAE
+390 GG
-396 SDGFL
+396 GFL
-401 LNTDFTDNTDRVDG
+401 LNTNCTDSTDSSSGDFEGDG
-415 NTDRGCFL
+415 CL
-423 LNTDFT
+423 LNMDCADF
-429 DFTDGFSGDLDE
+429 L
-441 DGSLLNTDCT
+441 
-451 DCTDSSSGG
+451 DSSSGG
-460 LVEVDSGGSLVAL
+460 LGKVDSGGAFVAL

-523 GNFGHYDTRNH
+523 GNFGHYDERNH

-567 RACHFLWRWKQ
+567 RVCHFLWRWKQ
-578 KHAGKPKER
+578 KHTGMPKER
-587 NCN
+587 NRN